1 MFIRHIHTKVNKLMW
16 GLQFK
21 LTAALTVVGKYQA
34 DESAKTEPKHN
45 ICEPQNETKSG
56 WNAHIL

>member
-56 WNAHIL
+56 